1 VYTISFREG
10 TQDVSNLAK
19 KLGIQPG
26 YSVCLLDAPAS
37 TADLL
42 RDACSF
48 DVNFDEALGENRYRV
63 ILFWPNRLDGLT
75 EELAGLQS
83 KIAPDGA
90 IWVVIPKKKFA
101 AKRGITFTWEAM
113 QAAGLQT
120 DLVDNKVATVSE
132 EEYGTR
138 FVIRKDRRGRYV

>member
-1 VYTISFREG
+1 
-10 TQDVSNLAK
+10 VSDLAK

-26 YSVCLLDAPAS
+26 YNVCLLSPPAG

-42 RDACSF
+42 RDACPF
-48 DVNFDEALGENRYRV
+48 DVTFDERLGEKRYQV
-63 ILFWPNRLDGLT
+63 ILIWPSRLEGMV
-75 EELAGLQS
+75 EELAALQF
-83 KIAPDGA
+83 KIMPDGA

-101 AKRGITFTWEAM
+101 PKRGVTFTWEEM

-132 EEYGTR
+132 EDYGTR
-138 FVIRKDRRGRYV
+138 FVIRKERRRRYV